1 MIKRVKKR
9 SKKVGLPPGTL
20 LFTGE
25 KKVEIEKIKVIDF
38 NEKQLEV
45 NEYKEV
51 KRDLFNK
58 DEGMVRWINLDG
70 LSRVDLV
77 ENIGKQFDIHP
88 LILEDI
94 MNPVQRPKIEDLNNY
109 FFIVLNM
116 LYLDEETELIQ
127 SEQISLILG
136 STYVITFREQES
148 KIFDS
153 IIKRIETSR
162 GRIRAEKSDYLGYA
176 ILDVIL
182 DNYFVIQEKI
192 GEKIDLIEEEL
203 LENPSSELLGK
214 IHHIERE
221 VITLRRIIRPLREV
235 INSFQREDN
244 PIIHDTTRLYLR
256 DLYDH
261 IIQII
266 DTFENF
272 RDIITTL
279 HESYLSRINQR
290 MNEIIN
296 LLTIISSIFIP
307 LSFLAGF
314 YGMNFIY
321 MPEVRHPM
329 GYPII
334 IMVMISIAVLM
345 LLYFKK
351 KKWICLKK
359 K

>member
-1 MIKRVKKR
+1 MVKMIKRVKKR

-38 NEKQLEV
+38 NEEQLEI
-45 NEYKEV
+45 NEYKEL

-58 DEGMVRWINLDG
+58 DESIVRWINLDG
-70 LSRVDLV
+70 LSSVDLV
-77 ENIGKQFDIHP
+77 ENLGKQFHIHP

-94 MNPVQRPKIEDLNNY
+94 MNPEQRPKIEVLKNY
-109 FFIVLNM
+109 LFIVLKM
-116 LYLDEETELIQ
+116 LYLNEETELIQ
-127 SEQISLILG
+127 SEQISLIIG
-136 STYVITFREQES
+136 STYIITFREQES
-148 KIFDS
+148 KIFDP
-153 IIKRIETSR
+153 IIKRLETSR
-162 GRIRAEKSDYLGYA
+162 GLIRTEKSDYLGYA

-192 GEKIDLIEEEL
+192 DEELDLIEEEL

-214 IHHIERE
+214 IRHLERE

-235 INSFQREDN
+235 INSFQREEN
-244 PIIHDTTRLYLR
+244 SIIHDTTRLYLR

-261 IIQII
+261 IIQTI

-279 HESYLSRINQR
+279 RESYLSRINQR
-290 MNEIIN
+290 MNEVIN
-296 LLTIISSIFIP
+296 LLTIITSIFIP

-321 MPEVRHPM
+321 MPEVRQPLA
-329 GYPII
+329 YPIV

-351 KKWICLKK
+351 KKWI
-359 K
+359 